1 MSSKGTPPT
10 NKGKRVIKI
19 NAITQARLIEAMLD
33 GTMSIDE
40 LAEHTGLHPVTVQ
53 RYTRELYR
61 AGAAHICQ
69 WEKDIR
75 GRDAI
80 RIYKLG
86 RGRDAKR
93 EKLTAAQRQARS
105 REKRRAIEFA
115 TIWR

>member
-1 MSSKGTPPT
+1 MSSDGAPPS
-10 NKGKRVIKI
+10 NKGRRLIKI
-19 NAITQARLIEAMLD
+19 NAITQARLIEALLD
-33 GTMSIDE
+33 GTMSMQE
-40 LAEHTGLHPVTVQ
+40 LAEHTGLHLVTVQ
-53 RYTRELYR
+53 RYTKELHR
-61 AGAAHICQ
+61 AGAAFICQ
-69 WEKDIR
+69 WEKDVR

-105 REKRRAIEFA
+105 RQKRRAIEFA

>member
-1 MSSKGTPPT
+1 MTTPPS
-10 NKGKRVIKI
+10 NKGRRVVKI
-19 NAITQARLIEAMLD
+19 NALTQARLIEAMLD

-40 LAEHTGLHPVTVQ
+40 LAEHTGLHTITVQ
-53 RYTRELYR
+53 RYTRELHR
-61 AGAAHICQ
+61 IGAVHITQ
-69 WEKDIR
+69 WEKDSR

-80 RIYKLG
+80 RIFKIG

-93 EKLTAAQRQARS
+93 EKLTSAQRQARS

>member
-1 MSSKGTPPT
+1 VTRPPS
-10 NKGKRVIKI
+10 NKGRRVVKI
-19 NAITQARLIEAMLD
+19 NALTQARLIEAMLD

-40 LAEHTGLHPVTVQ
+40 LAEHTGLHAITVQ
-53 RYTRELYR
+53 RYTRELHR
-61 AGAAHICQ
+61 IGAVHITQ
-69 WEKDIR
+69 WEKDSR

-80 RIYKLG
+80 RIFKIG

-93 EKLTAAQRQARS
+93 EKLTSAQRQARS

>member
-1 MSSKGTPPT
+1 MTRPPS
-10 NKGKRVIKI
+10 NKGRRVVKI
-19 NAITQARLIEAMLD
+19 NALTQARLIEAMLD

-40 LAEHTGLHPVTVQ
+40 LAEHTGLHTITVQ
-53 RYTRELYR
+53 RYTRELHR
-61 AGAAHICQ
+61 IGAVHITQ
-69 WEKDIR
+69 WEKDSR

-80 RIYKLG
+80 RIFKIG

-93 EKLTAAQRQARS
+93 EKLTSAQRQARS